1 MRSILAVACF
11 ALSALVAAAQ
21 TPSPPAASPSPAA
34 AAAAPRD
41 PGLPA
46 AEEAAKAA
54 LETSPRHG
62 EYVNVKI
69 PSGGADVRTWVS
81 YPERKGKAG
90 VVIVIHEV
98 FGLSDWIRALA
109 DQLSREGFIAVVPD
123 LVSGHGPG
131 GGGTDSVPGR
141 DDVVNLVRAITP
153 EEATTRLNAV
163 RDYAL
168 KLPAANGKTATIG
181 FCWGGAR
188 SFAYAAAQPA
198 LQAAVVYYG
207 TSPDS
212 AALASVK
219 APVLGL
225 YGSDDERVNATV
237 GPAEAEMK
245 KLGKTYEVHTYEGAG
260 HGFLRAQSGREKN
273 MEATQKAWPRT
284 VAFLRQHLE

>member
-1 MRSILAVACF
+1 MRSILAGACF
-11 ALSALVAAAQ
+11 VLSALVAAAQ
-21 TPSPPAASPSPAA
+21 TPSPPAASPSSAA
-34 AAAAPRD
+34 AAAVPRD

-98 FGLSDWIRALA
+98 FGLSAWIRALA
-109 DQLSREGFIAVVPD
+109 DQLAREGFIAVVPD

-153 EEATTRLNAV
+153 EEATARLNAV

-212 AALASVK
+212 AALASIK

-245 KLGKTYEVHTYEGAG
+245 KLGKTYEVHTYEDAG